1 MPAHARSSRIH
12 PQRALLHPLW
22 LGALVVLVLNDHVLK
37 GSTLI
42 PAVVAG
48 KLSDIAGMLVAP
60 ALLATAL
67 QVRTLRGWWL
77 SHAAVGGVF
86 AAIKLS
92 AIAASAWS
100 AVMGAF
106 GFPWSI
112 VCDPTDLA
120 VALPTLIAGAIILRR
135 AMATASARLA
145 RRSAEA
151 GAAGVGLLCSVATS
165 QPPPEGGLQYP
176 DILADVWL
184 HNGTDVEQVVRIRT
198 LRSTVQ
204 LDCYAIEADPAR
216 LVSPAL
222 FGDVQS
228 WTLPPNANL
237 GVLDPELQDRPCNLA
252 MIDADG
258 FTPTLLFWWPGDLP
272 QRWVRGEGFDDPQGG
287 IALTLDVDD
296 RGHWETDA
304 PVVFTRGETSE
315 PVGECAAQDDAD
327 RVDWADAVGAGGF
340 RIAALTA
347 GVDGCTAIDLA
358 ATDGGTR
365 RMYLCAPAL
374 PLPFAVGD
382 DVTVR
387 MEYGVQSES
396 VVVET
401 AATPTRRLV
410 VSRGASAPV
419 VGGLQIAVVPLYG
432 CELSVDDCGTV
443 ARAAGVSL
451 GGGSFPAA
459 TAATGGE
466 PVVLDAEDGTRITVA
481 VAHAQARMVLD
492 TDCAAGPQ
500 TLGDDLELA
509 LVIEEP
515 AQ

>member
-1 MPAHARSSRIH
+1 MPAQPRPSRIH

-77 SHAAVGGVF
+77 SHVAVGGVF

-92 AIAASAWS
+92 AIGASAWS
-100 AVMGAF
+100 ALMGAF
-106 GFPWSI
+106 GFPWAI
-112 VCDPTDLA
+112 VRDPTDLL
-120 VALPTLIAGAIILRR
+120 VALPALALGAIVLRG

-165 QPPPEGGLQYP
+165 QPAPDGPLYP
-176 DILADVWL
+176 DIFADVWL
-184 HNGTDVEQVVRIRT
+184 HNGTDVDQVIRIRT
-198 LRSTVQ
+198 VRPTVQ
-204 LDCYAIEADPAR
+204 LDCYAVEADPAR
-216 LVSPAL
+216 LLTGAL

-228 WTLPPNANL
+228 WTVPPNANI
-237 GVLDPELQDRPCNLA
+237 GVLDPETQYSACNIA

-258 FTPTLLFWWPGDLP
+258 FAPTVLFWWPGELP
-272 QRWVRGEGFDDPQGG
+272 ARWIPGEGFDDPRGG

-296 RGHWETDA
+296 RGHWDTDA

-327 RVDWADAVGAGGF
+327 RVDWGDAVTSGAF
-340 RIAALTA
+340 RVAALTA

-358 ATDGGTR
+358 ADAGTR
-365 RMYLCAPAL
+365 RMYLCAPAI

-382 DVTVR
+382 DVNVR

-401 AATPTRRLV
+401 TATPMRRLI

-419 VGGLQIAVVPLYG
+419 VGGLQIALAPLYD
-432 CELSVDDCGTV
+432 CALSVDDCGTV
-443 ARAAGVSL
+443 AQAASVVL

-459 TAATGGE
+459 TATTGGD
-466 PVVLDAEDGTRITVA
+466 PVVLDGEDGTRITVA
-481 VAHAQARMVLD
+481 VAHAQQRVVID
-492 TDCAAGPQ
+492 SECAAGPQ

-509 LVIEEP
+509 LVIEDP